1 MYGFDSLGNAVL
13 LGRVRNGQI
22 VYWYDF
28 TGESDTRRF
37 VVTNPMGEPL
47 SFRVTIQKLAQ
58 LLEKGARS
66 LTV

>member
-28 TGESDTRRF
+28 TGDSTTRRF
-37 VVTNPMGEPL
+37 VVSNPMGSPL
-47 SFRVTIQKLAQ
+47 SFRVTI
-58 LLEKGARS
+58 
-66 LTV
+66 